1 MDELTSPFLMHSSF
15 FGISDAI
22 GGRNYTWLKELPT
35 KLPMGFLEG
44 FDSMNY
50 RGNKGFVIF
59 APNG

>member
-1 MDELTSPFLMHSSF
+1 MLSSF
-15 FGISDAI
+15 FDISDAI